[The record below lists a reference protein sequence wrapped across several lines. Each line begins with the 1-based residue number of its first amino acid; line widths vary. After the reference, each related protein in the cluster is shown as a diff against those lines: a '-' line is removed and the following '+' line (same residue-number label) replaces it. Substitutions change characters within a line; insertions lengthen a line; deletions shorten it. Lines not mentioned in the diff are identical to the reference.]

1 MPMYFIVVFFGVQVI
16 RDYIGL
22 RCVLAL
28 RCTCFFGGGGV
39 AVETLF
45 IRCYATT
52 GYVSGKR
59 ANVRKSP
66 SKSVIFADCIERDMG
81 SVRVSHAAVV
91 PFVVGVRRTL
101 AAHNTTC
108 PFLISGWICFF
119 FSLIDVVGIKSTAIV
134 FVRSLKKC

>member
-1 MPMYFIVVFFGVQVI
+1 MSAEVAERQQRKGGSENENGSEREFSLVFIV
-16 RDYIGL
+16 L
-22 RCVLAL
+22 
-28 RCTCFFGGGGV
+28 GGGGV

-45 IRCYATT
+45 IQCYATT

-81 SVRVSHAAVV
+81 SVRVGHAAVV

-101 AAHNTTC
+101 AALNTTC